1 MTQEEKIILIEELEV
16 KRRKFNLSR
25 RERLLKYP
33 FLTIRDSLAAR
44 ILNQI
49 FRGRLT
55 IKAAVKL
62 FFGEKMYLTIPPYYD
77 ILFYGAFVATDPEV
91 RLTKFFINNLNEND
105 IFFDLGANYG
115 YYSLLAS
122 KLVGPQGK
130 VFSFEPDPE
139 NFIFLKKNKRGN
151 ISILNKAVAD
161 LNGVVDFYKKR
172 LSKDKMNSTIDIENL
187 PRISSK
193 DEPYK
198 KITVESITLDNFCS
212 KNGIYP
218 DFIKIDVE
226 GAEEKVLKGAQ
237 EILKNRSPIIAM
249 EVIFNPFAE
258 IYKNAIKI
266 LTDNNFEIFTI
277 DRETGKLNNLKLE
290 QISQYSNDLQ
300 KYLGEKGDGSFDNLI
315 FLKPHPS
322 LHL

>member
-1 MTQEEKIILIEELEV
+1 MTQEEKIILIEKLEI

-25 RERLLKYP
+25 KERLFKYP

-55 IKAAVKL
+55 IKAAAKL

-105 IFFDLGANYG
+105 VFFDLGANYG

-122 KLVGPQGK
+122 KLVGSQGK

-139 NFIFLKKNKRGN
+139 NFIFLKKNKREN
-151 ISILNKAVAD
+151 ISILNKAVTD
-161 LNGVVDFYKKR
+161 LNGVVDFYTKR
-172 LSKDKMNSTIDIENL
+172 LAKDKMNSAIDIENS
-187 PRISSK
+187 RISSK
-193 DEPYK
+193 DELYR
-198 KITVESITLDNFCS
+198 KITVESITLDDFCS
-212 KNGIYP
+212 KNKIYP

-237 EILKNRSPIIAM
+237 EILKNQSPIIAM
-249 EVIFNPFAE
+249 EVIFDPFTE

-266 LTDNNFEIFTI
+266 LTDNNFKIFAI

-300 KYLGEKGDGSFDNLI
+300 KYLRKMGDGSFDNLI
-315 FLKPHPS
+315 FLKPHSP